1 MTINLKNQQA
11 GWKHQ
16 KGVTLLELLV
26 AGLISLIVT
35 SGMVILMAS
44 TLGTGT
50 QTIKMTQLSAE
61 MRTAMQIMT
70 RELRRANHHSGYAN
84 CFGDTNCLV
93 NESVDAKVKEINI
106 KKNYV
111 PNGDCFSFYYD
122 RPQRC
127 PTPPCSAA
135 DYEAAQKDLNNAAS
149 VGPVTYTDEDTL
161 AAFRLDTVTDP
172 DDGTVIGVVQMA
184 RGFTGTVA
192 ADTCPPIAD
201 VNWVNITNPGFV
213 DIQSLVFNDIV
224 AGFES
229 YVFTNDADLF
239 VERIGITLTGRLRE
253 NDKSLPA
260 FMQNMNAPTLAIQD
274 FVRVRNDYTQPQP

>member
-1 MTINLKNQQA
+1 MTIKLKNRQA

-16 KGVTLLELLV
+16 KGFTLLELLI
-26 AGLISLIVT
+26 AGLISIIVS

-70 RELRRANHHSGYAN
+70 RELRRANYHSGYAS
-84 CFGDTNCLV
+84 CFGDADCLV
-93 NESVDAKVKEINI
+93 AESVNEKITEINI
-106 KKNYV
+106 EKDFV
-111 PNGDCFSFYYD
+111 LNGDCFSFYYD
-122 RPQRC
+122 RPERC
-127 PTPPCSAA
+127 STLPCSAA
-135 DYEAAQKDLNNAAS
+135 EIEAAKLNNAAS
-149 VGPVTYTDEDTL
+149 VGSVTYTDEDTL

-192 ADTCPPIAD
+192 ADTCPLIAD

-260 FMQNMNAPTLAIQD
+260 FMQNTNAPTLAIQD
-274 FVRVRNDYTQPQP
+274 FVRVRNDITRPQP